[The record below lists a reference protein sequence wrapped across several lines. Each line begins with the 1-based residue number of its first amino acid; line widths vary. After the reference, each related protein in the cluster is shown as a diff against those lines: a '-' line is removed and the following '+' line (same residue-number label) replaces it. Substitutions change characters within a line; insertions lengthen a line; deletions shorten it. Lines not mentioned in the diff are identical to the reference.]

1 MRLPEQKGGCGMGSG
16 GVSQPL
22 MAGGGTVWIVT
33 RDKGMTTGTLL
44 KADKRGGLGFRTK
57 EKQAMCCH

>member
-1 MRLPEQKGGCGMGSG
+1 MGSG